1 MHFEEFR
8 ATGALTET
16 IAEDL
21 AAVAGRY
28 SSYLTVS
35 CHGHSVHALVL
46 PVCWNV
52 LRIRAG
58 DLVVVTAERGHR
70 PPGDED
76 RYALRDFVDSF
87 RQLTTPAGRL
97 ARA

>member
-8 ATGALTET
+8 AVGALTEE

-21 AAVAGRY
+21 AAVASRY
-28 SSYLTVS
+28 SSYLTIS
-35 CHGHSVHALVL
+35 CRGRTVHALVL
-46 PVCWNV
+46 PVCWEV
-52 LRIRAG
+52 LQIRAG

-76 RYALRDFVDSF
+76 RQALKDFVGSF
-87 RQLTTPAGRL
+87 RQSTTSARTPALR
-97 ARA
+97 

>member
-1 MHFEEFR
+1 MYFEEFR
-8 ATGALTET
+8 STGEIAEA

-35 CHGHSVHALVL
+35 CHGRSVHALVL
-46 PVCWNV
+46 PACWSV

-70 PPGDED
+70 PPGEED
-76 RYALRDFVDSF
+76 RQALKDFVDSF
-87 RQLTTPAGRL
+87 RELTTPAVRL
-97 ARA
+97 TAS